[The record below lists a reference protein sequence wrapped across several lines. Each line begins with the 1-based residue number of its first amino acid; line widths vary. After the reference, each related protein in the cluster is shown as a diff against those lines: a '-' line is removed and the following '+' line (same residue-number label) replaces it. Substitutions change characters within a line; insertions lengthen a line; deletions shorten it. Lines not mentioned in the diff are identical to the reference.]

1 MELYLRT
8 AAKRTV
14 PKHCIPVL
22 PPTRKN
28 TVQSVPRADKANSVR
43 SAEAKAGP
51 PYRSGLY
58 C

>member
-43 SAEAKAGP
+43 SAAAKAGP
-51 PYRSGLY
+51 PYRSGL
-58 C
+58 